1 MNVRFKHSWDVTVEE
16 ARDLQS
22 RLKNEID
29 VSSRLDFSSVKIVA
43 AADISFNKYENIL
56 YAGVVLVSYPDL
68 ETISVHRIKTLAG
81 FPYIPGYLSFREAP
95 AIIEIFRQV
104 KIKPDALLCDGQGIA
119 HPRAFGLASHL
130 GLLLDI
136 PSIGCAKS
144 VLVGEF
150 QKPCT
155 TRGSTAELIYGGK
168 TVGMALRTRD
178 HVKPIFVS
186 TGHKIHI
193 SDALQLVL
201 SCCPR
206 YRIPEPIRQAHR
218 AVNELRQEDKIQA
231 AV

>member
-1 MNVRFKHSWDVTVEE
+1 MNVRFKHSWNVTVEE
-16 ARDLQS
+16 ARELQS
-22 RLKNEID
+22 HLKNEID
-29 VSSRLDFSSVKIVA
+29 VSSRLYLSSVKIVA
-43 AADISFNKYENIL
+43 AADISFNKYENLL
-56 YAGVVLVSYPDL
+56 YAAVVLVHFPDL

-95 AIIEIFRQV
+95 PIIEIFRQI
-104 KIKPDALLCDGQGIA
+104 KIEPDVLLCDGQGIA

-144 VLVGEF
+144 LLVGEF
-150 QKPCT
+150 QKPGL
-155 TRGSTAELIYGGK
+155 TRGSASDLIYDGK
-168 TVGMALRTRD
+168 TVGRVLRTRD

-186 TGHKIHI
+186 TGHKVNI

-206 YRIPEPIRQAHR
+206 YRIPEPIRQAHLT
-218 AVNELRQEDKIQA
+218 VNELRKEDKIQA
-231 AV
+231 AI